1 MSFIVNA
8 FFSLV
13 NLNVLNRTGYLI
25 PVVSFLSILMNTL
38 SKTLARVLM
47 IIVCLGSSFSGQF
60 IRSLGVS
67 KNQLDSY
74 LWRVIAMGVI
84 FFVVT
89 LWDSLS
95 SSLISPV
102 SISFF
107 HIIPSSMWEHLLSIT
122 ISVDSLFYFWILQ
135 SLMDTVQELE
145 EKRQTSKLEVFR
157 QLRIVV
163 WSSAFFAVLYNV
175 LFSYVLLEKVIE
187 RFWKYQWLWGFWR
200 EVTQ

>member
-1 MSFIVNA
+1 MNA

-25 PVVSFLSILMNTL
+25 PVVNFLSILMNTL

-107 HIIPSSMWEHLLSIT
+107 HIIPSSMWKHLLSIT

>member
-1 MSFIVNA
+1 MNA

-13 NLNVLNRTGYLI
+13 NLNVLNRTGYLL
-25 PVVSFLSILMNTL
+25 PVVNFLSILINTL

-47 IIVCLGSSFSGQF
+47 IIVCLGSSLP
-60 IRSLGVS
+60 RHLTCSLGVS
-67 KNQLDSY
+67 RNQLGSY

-107 HIIPSSMWEHLLSIT
+107 HIIPSSMWGHPLGIT

-157 QLRIVV
+157 QLRNVV

-187 RFWKYQWLWGFWR
+187 RFWKYQWLWGFWHK
-200 EVTQ
+200 VTQ